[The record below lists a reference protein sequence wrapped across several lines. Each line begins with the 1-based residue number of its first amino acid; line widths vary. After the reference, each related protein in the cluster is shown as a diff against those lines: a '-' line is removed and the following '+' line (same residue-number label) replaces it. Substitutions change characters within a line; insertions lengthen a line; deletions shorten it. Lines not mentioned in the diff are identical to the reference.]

1 VPVASTLNL
10 MDQPFRVPFLS
21 VEDGDDLIVS
31 FPLDEHAKRS
41 LTLLRT
47 PKYESLLD
55 DDGRGVS
62 VGTGTTG
69 GSAREL
75 LVAVKWS
82 NDVVEIVSTSRHFV
96 LDIASVDLSEAEEAK
111 AVLRKMNFDKRFE
124 FTDV

>member
-1 VPVASTLNL
+1 